1 MIKIWKF
8 EIRLDVS
15 SNYYLIWSENLR
27 TTICFNSTNFSF
39 SSMIYLFFFFFLSQ
53 KTFGY
58 TRIQREDE
66 INLVIQREIFVI
78 QQN

>member
-8 EIRLDVS
+8 EIHLDVS

-39 SSMIYLFFFFFLSQ
+39 PSMIYLFFFFLSR

-58 TRIQREDE
+58 TRIQRGDE
-66 INLVIQREIFVI
+66 VNRVIQREIFVI